1 MSRLIKILAMTLV
14 LTAILA
20 VSITG
25 TVFAAG
31 GNPDNGNQ
39 GKECPYGDC
48 ENCDCENC
56 ICENGDCENAD
67 CEQNEYAYNHS
78 YSYASPGPHG
88 TQNMWQKGK
97 VTE

>member
-1 MSRLIKILAMTLV
+1 VSRLIKILAMVLV

-39 GKECPYGDC
+39 GDECPYGDC
-48 ENCDCENC
+48 EN
-56 ICENGDCENAD
+56 GDCEPN
-67 CEQNEYAYNHS
+67 NYAYNHD
-78 YSYASPGPHG
+78 YNYASSGPHG
-88 TQNMWQKGK
+88 AQHQWQKGK